1 MFSRPGGHTLLQH
14 WHVGLALIALA
25 LAVVEEKLDWFERIV
40 EAPAWAYATA
50 LAAMFFC
57 LEVFGVTDVSIPFIY
72 FQF

>member
-1 MFSRPGGHTLLQH
+1 M
-14 WHVGLALIALA
+14 ALA
-25 LAVVEEKLDWFERIV
+25 LAVVEEKLDWFEWLV
-40 EAPAWAYATA
+40 AAPAWAYATA